1 MSKAPRVG
9 CGVVLLKD
17 GAILLIQRLRQP
29 EAGSWSLPGGK
40 VDWGEPT
47 PVAAAREVA
56 EELGVVAQDLKLL
69 CVVDL
74 IDQGDGDHWIS
85 PVYLADSFTGEPALM
100 EPHKHAAFGWFPL
113 GDLPAPLASSAAVAA
128 QALKTGS

>member
-1 MSKAPRVG
+1 MSKEPRVG

-17 GAILLIQRLRQP
+17 GAMLLIQRLREP

-47 PVAAAREVA
+47 PVAAAREVE
-56 EELGVVAQDLKLL
+56 EELGVAAQGLDLL

-74 IDQGDGDHWIS
+74 IDRGDGHHWIS
-85 PVYLADSFTGEPALM
+85 PVYVAQGFTGEPTLM
-100 EPHKHAAFGWFPL
+100 EPHKHAAFGWFKL
-113 GDLPAPLASSAAVAA
+113 HELPEFLAASAAEAA
-128 QALKTGS
+128 KALARR

>member
-1 MSKAPRVG
+1 MSREPRVG

-17 GAILLIQRLRQP
+17 DAILLIQRKREP
-29 EAGSWSLPGGK
+29 EAGCWSLPGGK
-40 VDWGEPT
+40 VDWGEPSM
-47 PVAAAREVA
+47 VAAARETC
-56 EELGVVAQDLKLL
+56 EELDVQAEGLTLL

-74 IDQGDGDHWIS
+74 IDQGDGAHWVS
-85 PVYLADSFTGEPALM
+85 PVYLAEAFSGEPRLM

-128 QALKTGS
+128 QALKARS